1 MKRRPVALAL
11 ALTTAATPAAA
22 QPTAPGTPPVA
33 QPAPPAA
40 PGTPAAAERDVVVVL
55 PITVRDVPD
64 GHLARDLENRVA
76 AGLRRAGLTA
86 VAADVVRARV
96 PAGACGPECL
106 RGAVAGTGARWL
118 VRTEIVVEGRDY
130 NVQLVLLRA
139 DTGQI
144 ALTSADQCEICGY
157 EELGEIV
164 GDLAY
169 ALQRKLA
176 AAAVPPPRLQVF
188 TRPDGSTVLV
198 DGAVVGVTPLD
209 ITVAA
214 GAHEVVIER
223 PGYVSHRR
231 RITAADGV
239 TETIGTE
246 LGPVPPPDQP
256 PREQPRR
263 RLAPIGWAAVGV
275 GLAGLIAGTALITID
290 ERPIQRDC
298 SGMNVDAFG
307 TCKWRHDTLAG
318 GATLA
323 ALGVAAL
330 ATGVALLVVDRR
342 RSRPTPARA
351 TVRPH
356 PGGLLVRF

>member
-1 MKRRPVALAL
+1 MSRLVALAL

-22 QPTAPGTPPVA
+22 QP
-33 QPAPPAA
+33 PAA
-40 PGTPAAAERDVVVVL
+40 GTPASAPAAAGRDVVVVL

-76 AGLRRAGLTA
+76 TGLRRAGFTA

-96 PAGACGPECL
+96 PADACGPDCL

-118 VRTEIVVEGRDY
+118 VRTEIAVEGRDY
-130 NVQLVLLRA
+130 SVQLVMLRA
-139 DTGQI
+139 DTGQV
-144 ALTSADQCEICGY
+144 ALTSAEQCEICGH
-157 EELGEIV
+157 EELGERV

-176 AAAVPPPRLQVF
+176 AAAAPPPRLQVF

-214 GAHEVVIER
+214 GDHEVVIER
-223 PGYVSHRR
+223 PGFVAHRR

-239 TETIGTE
+239 TETIGAE
-246 LGPVPPPDQP
+246 LGPVPPPPSADARP
-256 PREQPRR
+256 AR

-275 GLAGLIAGTALITID
+275 GLAGLIAGAALVSID
-290 ERPIQRDC
+290 ERPIRRDC

-323 ALGVAAL
+323 AIGVAAL
-330 ATGVALLVVDRR
+330 VTGVALLVVDRR
-342 RSRPTPARA
+342 RNQPAPGR
-351 TVRPH
+351 VSLRPH
-356 PGGLLVRF
+356 VGGLQLRF